1 VSVEEVG
8 TPRVTVDRVKLSSL
22 TWSVFVPMVL
32 YGTGAG
38 AGAPMFALRALDLG
52 ASVGMAGL
60 VVALS
65 GLGMVLTDLPAGR
78 IVARVGERGA
88 IGLGTV
94 LGLAGVLA
102 AIAAPNLT
110 VLAVGMLLT
119 GASGAVWGLARQT
132 YIAAVVPPEVR
143 GRALSAL
150 AGSHRLGF
158 FAGPFLGAGLVHAM
172 GPNGALWLQCA
183 TTALAGLAMVAMRD
197 VSGGRGDVHTL
208 TSVIAENRRVLGTL
222 GTAALLTGAARAARQ
237 SLLPLWAAH
246 IGLSPV
252 ATSLIFGISGAVDVL
267 MSYPAGVLMDR
278 FGRRATGVPSMLCF
292 ALGYAVLPFTHT
304 AVTAGIAAALLG
316 LANGISNGL
325 IMTVGTDVAPPG
337 KRAEFLGAWRLTHD
351 VGMFTGPLAVGAIS
365 ALALLGAASIVL
377 AAASV
382 AGAAAMYRWF
392 PVGPGGVGVRPPDRH
407 RVRTV
412 SDESRV

>member
-1 VSVEEVG
+1 MSIEEVAA
-8 TPRVTVDRVKLSSL
+8 PRVTADRVKLSSL

-32 YGTGAG
+32 YGAGAG
-38 AGAPMFALRALDLG
+38 AAAPMFALRALELG

-88 IGLGTV
+88 IGLGTA

-102 AIAAPNLT
+102 AIAAPNPA

-132 YIAAVVPPEVR
+132 YIAAVVPPRER
-143 GRALSAL
+143 GRALSVL

-183 TTALAGLAMVAMRD
+183 TTALAGLAMIAVRD
-197 VSGGRGDVHTL
+197 VSSGGGAGHTL
-208 TSVIAENRRVLGTL
+208 TSVVVENRRVLGTL
-222 GTAALLTGAARAARQ
+222 GSAALLTGAARAARQ

-252 ATSLIFGISGAVDVL
+252 TTSLIFGISGAVDVL
-267 MSYPAGVLMDR
+267 LSYPAGVFMDR

-292 ALGYAVLPFTHT
+292 GLGYAVLPFTHT
-304 AVTAGIAAALLG
+304 AVTTGIAAVLLG

-325 IMTVGTDVAPPG
+325 IMTVGVDVAPPG
-337 KRAEFLGAWRLTHD
+337 KQAEFLGAWRLTHD
-351 VGMFTGPLAVGAIS
+351 IGMFAGPLAIGAIS
-365 ALALLGAASIVL
+365 ALAVLGAASIVL
-377 AAASV
+377 AGSAL
-382 AGAAAMYRWF
+382 AGAWAMYRWF
-392 PVGPGGVGVRPPDRH
+392 PAGPGGVGGHTRH
-407 RVRTV
+407 SGR
-412 SDESRV
+412 